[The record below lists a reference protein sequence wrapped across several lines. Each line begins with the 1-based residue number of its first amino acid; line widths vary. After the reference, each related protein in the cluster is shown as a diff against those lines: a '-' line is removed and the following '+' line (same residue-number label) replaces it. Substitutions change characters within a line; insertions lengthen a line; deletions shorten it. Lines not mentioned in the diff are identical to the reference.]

1 MLTAIGED
9 GKVQE
14 KIEIGYWKNN
24 FKNDGRDDTKEE
36 DAIIWKSTI
45 GAFCEKNIGLFV
57 DDKKRKKFLEDLE
70 SHLVASEGVDWGQPC
85 PGASGIASSAEDIAM
100 LHQVIE
106 ILCLIGD

>member
-1 MLTAIGED
+1 MSL
-9 GKVQE
+9 Q
-14 KIEIGYWKNN
+14 
-24 FKNDGRDDTKEE
+24 
-36 DAIIWKSTI
+36 ST
-45 GAFCEKNIGLFV
+45 
-57 DDKKRKKFLEDLE
+57 KRKKFIEDLE